1 MSMGSKGSMHSPMI
15 VRDEIPNIIERETVL
30 SAGGRRKRESRQRPV
45 AVRNLTPRLFAG
57 DMSLQ

>member
-1 MSMGSKGSMHSPMI
+1 MHSPMI